1 MNKQPKSDKKPN
13 FFKKLGFSSL
23 GNPIPFVSVH
33 GGHSG
38 EFCNH
43 AKDTLEEII
52 IAYIKKGFKWVGI
65 TDHIP
70 PVSDRFLYQ
79 DEKEAGLD
87 AQTMYARF
95 RKYISTCRNL
105 QKKYADAITIY
116 VAFETETY
124 SGYEA
129 HIRKLIQ
136 EFKPD
141 YIVGSVHHVDDIPFD
156 YSPELYAQAAEASGG
171 LDALYCRYFD
181 QQYEMIHALK
191 PEVVGHFDLIRLYDA
206 DYLSRLE
213 KPEIQQRIQRNLE
226 SIKIFELILD
236 FNLRALAKGAAEPYI
251 SKNILIRALK
261 MGISVVPGDDSHG
274 TDSVGLNIEKGISL
288 LQQTGFNCGW
298 RKPNC
303 RFYT

>member
-1 MNKQPKSDKKPN
+1 MNQQLKSDN
-13 FFKKLGFSSL
+13 S
-23 GNPIPFVSVH
+23 NPISFVSVH

-52 IAYIKKGFKWVGI
+52 NAYIKKGFKWVGI

-79 DEKEAGLD
+79 DEKEAGLN
-87 AQTMYARF
+87 AQIMYVRF
-95 RKYISTCRNL
+95 RKYISACRNL
-105 QKKYADAITIY
+105 QKKYADAIKIY

-124 SGYEA
+124 SGYES

-136 EFKPD
+136 EFQPD

-156 YSPELYAQAAEASGG
+156 YSPELYAMAAEACGG

-181 QQYEMIHALK
+181 RQYEMIHALK
-191 PEVVGHFDLIRLYDA
+191 PSVVGHFDLIRLYDA

-213 KPEIQQRIQRNLE
+213 KPEIQQRIHRNLD
-226 SIKIFELILD
+226 SIKSFGLILD
-236 FNLRALAKGAAEPYI
+236 FNLRALAKGATKPYI
-251 SKNILIRALK
+251 SRNILLRALN
-261 MGISVVPGDDSHG
+261 MGIPVVPGDDSHG
-274 TDSVGLNIEKGISL
+274 TDSVGLNIEKGIRL

-298 RKPNC
+298 RKPDC
-303 RFYT
+303 CF

>member
-1 MNKQPKSDKKPN
+1 MKHTKSNDNK
-13 FFKKLGFSSL
+13 L
-23 GNPIPFVSVH
+23 IPLVSVH

-43 AKDTLEEII
+43 AEDTLEDII
-52 IAYIKKGFKWVGI
+52 NAYIKKGFKWVGI

-87 AQTMYARF
+87 AQIMYARF
-95 RKYISTCRNL
+95 GKYISKCRNL
-105 QKKYADAITIY
+105 QKKYAHAITIY

-136 EFKPD
+136 EFQPD

-156 YSPELYAQAAEASGG
+156 YSPELYAQAADASGG

-181 QQYEMIHALK
+181 QQYEMIHSLK
-191 PEVVGHFDLIRLYDA
+191 PAVVGHFDMIRLYDA

-213 KPEIQQRIQRNLE
+213 KPEIQKRIQRNLN
-226 SIKIFELILD
+226 SVKSFGLILD

-251 SKNILIRALK
+251 SKNILLRALN
-261 MGISVVPGDDSHG
+261 MGIPVVPGDDSHSA
-274 TDSVGLNIEKGISL
+274 DSAGLNIEKGISI
-288 LQQTGFNCGW
+288 LQEIGFNCGW
-298 RKPNC
+298 RKPDC
-303 RFYT
+303 RLCLSNS